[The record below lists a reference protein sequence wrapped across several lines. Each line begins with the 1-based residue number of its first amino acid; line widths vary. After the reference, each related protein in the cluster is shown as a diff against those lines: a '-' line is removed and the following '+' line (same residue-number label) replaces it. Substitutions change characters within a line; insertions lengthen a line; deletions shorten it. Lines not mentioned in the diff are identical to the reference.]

1 MFEYEDNNTSKK
13 KVKFISLIDVNCRF
27 TNYICI
33 AILNLQIMNKIIIF
47 LILVLFFACKKEE
60 NTRVITSQLDTT
72 LTNYKW
78 TKFMDN
84 QFISYLYIKDIRLI
98 NNNSI
103 LGILGDNDVYFIDE
117 NKVLSKPFQYRSL
130 QSGTNIQSR
139 FAESKTTD
147 SLYAYFLY
155 LNTFRNNDKSY
166 SQFFVSYN
174 LNFEKILRFE
184 YFNKNYFIEDTS
196 SNIIYDVMMENDDYK
211 VFWFG
216 IDKTKALGYSIN
228 YYNNNLLTKTIK
240 LNSNQL
246 YTKAFEFNN
255 KLCFFNEKGNNFR
268 YFDFATN
275 QLDSNQTF
283 STDFKLIGIYN
294 NTAYFEKKADR
305 SIYSS
310 TNLEDFKKIYT
321 DLIMDKVW
329 AYHKGKYIIYSQQ
342 FEQNTVRTHN
352 ICLFNIETLK
362 VVTFLWDSWD
372 GEAQCYWVIGDN
384 LYLLTGNNVYGRKF
398 Y

>member
-1 MFEYEDNNTSKK
+1 
-13 KVKFISLIDVNCRF
+13 
-27 TNYICI
+27 
-33 AILNLQIMNKIIIF
+33 MNKTIAF
-47 LILVLFFACKKEE
+47 LSLLLFFACKKEE
-60 NTRVITSQLDTT
+60 KITNISTQKDTV
-72 LTNYKW
+72 LTNNKW
-78 TKFMDN
+78 TKFMDD
-84 QFISYLYIKDIRLI
+84 QFINYLYIKDIRLI

-147 SLYAYFLY
+147 SLYANFLY

-166 SQFFVSYN
+166 SQFFVSYYLTSEKN
-174 LNFEKILRFE
+174 LGFD
-184 YFNKNYFIEDTS
+184 YFNKNYFIDDTS

-228 YYNNNLLTKTIK
+228 YYSNEMLTKTIK

-255 KLCFFNEKGNNFR
+255 KLCFLNETGNNFR
-268 YFDFATN
+268 YFDIANN

-283 STDFKLIGIYN
+283 SADFKLIGIYN
-294 NTAYFEKKADR
+294 NTAFFEKKADG

-310 TNLEDFKKIYT
+310 TNLKDFKKIYT
-321 DLIMDKVW
+321 DLIMDRVW
-329 AYHKGKYIIYSQQ
+329 AYHKGKYIMYSKQ
-342 FEQNTVRTHN
+342 FEQNTVRTQN
-352 ICLFNIETLK
+352 ICLLNIETLK
-362 VVTFLWDSWD
+362 VVTFPWDSWD

-384 LYLLTGNNVYGRKF
+384 LYLLTGNNIYGRKF